1 MFSDLRHY
9 SGTRTPRTQ
18 GDRSRRVG
26 VQESSTRSDS
36 LLGDAR
42 AIRMG
47 RMHDSNDVDDSAA
60 RRVRVGAFGGCF
72 ACCTPQPD
80 PPCAVAATALAGQNV
95 RRRTQQSRRTG
106 GSAVKVPTASPQAC
120 APPRAPPPALRFS
133 RQKPPARARRISDLI
148 TDLLAPECP
157 RKIRIKIWVHG

>member
-1 MFSDLRHY
+1 MGSMESEAASQLY
-9 SGTRTPRTQ
+9 WGSKL
-18 GDRSRRVG
+18 SRL
-26 VQESSTRSDS
+26 SLTRSERPGTMTEPMS
-36 LLGDAR
+36 TQFCCHLNPTGLAT
-42 AIRMG
+42 
-47 RMHDSNDVDDSAA
+47 SAA
-60 RRVRVGAFGGCF
+60 RRVRVGAFGACF